1 MNYQTVPSDID
12 AVADGNEDASVS
24 LVPSDFSCS
33 EDEHDMEDADSVD
46 CDETIVPDDMDSF
59 IRLPEIIQIRISDW
73 TGVVRVELVVPD
85 SQHYIIIDDDFD
97 NNGDDFV
104 DILIDDP
111 NPFLI
116 DFTGLNESDEDGD
129 AL

>member
-1 MNYQTVPSDID
+1 MNYQIVPSDID
-12 AVADGNEDASVS
+12 AVADDDADASVS

-33 EDEHDMEDADSVD
+33 EDEQDMEVAEPID
-46 CDETIVPDDMDSF
+46 CDDMIVPDDMDLF
-59 IRLPEIIQIRISDW
+59 IRLPEITQNRISDW
-73 TGVVRVELVVPD
+73 AGVLRAELVVHD
-85 SQHYIIIDDDFD
+85 TQHYIIIDDDFD

-104 DILIDDP
+104 NILIDDP

-116 DFTGLNESDEDGD
+116 DLTGLNESDEDGD